1 MTSTLSTGLD
11 WVGLASSF
19 LLVLGLLALLLFALK
34 RMQGFSAGAG
44 GQRQIQ
50 HLETLTA
57 GTRQKIVLLRVKDR
71 EILLGVS
78 ATQITALAEWSEST
92 AAGPTA
98 RPVYTA
104 AGLRSGSGSS
114 TAPTASTTGSPAS
127 PASSASP
134 AQPTSATDRIADP
147 LSAQAP
153 RFAADP
159 RTGSAPS
166 GALSFA
172 AVLEHARMPPS
183 LVHFFKRKA

>member
-92 AAGPTA
+92 ATGSTT

-104 AGLRSGSGSS
+104 ASRRPGSGASS
-114 TAPTASTTGSPAS
+114 SSAPTGASTTAYPAAVVQSPGATERAS
-127 PASSASP
+127 
-134 AQPTSATDRIADP
+134 DP

>member
-78 ATQITALAEWSEST
+78 ATQITALAEWSEPT
-92 AAGPTA
+92 AAGPTT

-104 AGLRSGSGSS
+104 TSPRPGSGSS
-114 TAPTASTTGSPAS
+114 ATSNASNAGA
-127 PASSASP
+127 SASP
-134 AQPTSATDRIADP
+134 VQPASLTDRAGDP

>member
-50 HLETLTA
+50 HLETLSA

-92 AAGPTA
+92 ATGSTT

-104 AGLRSGSGSS
+104 ASLRPGLGASATTNAS
-114 TAPTASTTGSPAS
+114 TAGAHVPSSQPA
-127 PASSASP
+127 
-134 AQPTSATDRIADP
+134 SATDRSGDP

>member
-92 AAGPTA
+92 AAGTPS

-104 AGLRSGSGSS
+104 ASLRPGSGASS
-114 TAPTASTTGSPAS
+114 SSAPTGAPTTAYPAS
-127 PASSASP
+127 VAQSP
-134 AQPTSATDRIADP
+134 GATERAADP
-147 LSAQAP
+147 LAAQAP

>member
-1 MTSTLSTGLD
+1 
-11 WVGLASSF
+11 
-19 LLVLGLLALLLFALK
+19 VLGLLALLLFALK
-34 RMQGFSAGAG
+34 RMQGLSGGPG

-50 HLETLTA
+50 HIETLTA

-78 ATQITALAEWSEST
+78 AQQITALAEWSEPS
-92 AAGPTA
+92 ASGPSS
-98 RPVYTA
+98 RPTYTA
-104 AGLRSGSGSS
+104 PNLRSGPGS
-114 TAPTASTTGSPAS
+114 AST
-127 PASSASP
+127 SSGV
-134 AQPTSATDRIADP
+134 TATTTAAKATAAVSGQSSGVTDP
-147 LSAQAP
+147 VYDPVSTRVP

-159 RTGSAPS
+159 RSGTAPT

>member
-78 ATQITALAEWSEST
+78 AAQITALAEWSEST

-104 AGLRSGSGSS
+104 ASLRSGSGSS
-114 TAPTASTTGSPAS
+114 TAPTASTAGSPAS
-127 PASSASP
+127 PASP
-134 AQPTSATDRIADP
+134 AQPASAIDRAADP

-183 LVHFFKRKA
+183 LVHLFKRKA